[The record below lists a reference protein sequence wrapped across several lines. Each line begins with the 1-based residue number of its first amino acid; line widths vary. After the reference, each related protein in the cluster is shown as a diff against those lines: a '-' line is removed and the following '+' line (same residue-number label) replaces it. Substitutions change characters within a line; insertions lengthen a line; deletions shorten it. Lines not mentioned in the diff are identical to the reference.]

1 MKNTNDGVQRENAKF
16 QGTPVNKDSFLA
28 WKKTF
33 DAEMAAIKAKEK
45 ERALLEMK
53 RRKLNGTLKET
64 ESRTVVKWCIT
75 LGRQLFESDKS
86 MMASEVL
93 DEGDE
98 VVEVDE
104 NALEYFVEQPEED
117 DQDRSFLYED

>member
-1 MKNTNDGVQRENAKF
+1 
-16 QGTPVNKDSFLA
+16 
-28 WKKTF
+28 
-33 DAEMAAIKAKEK
+33 
-45 ERALLEMK
+45 MK